1 MVTGVFGA
9 IIIIVMSFR
18 SWVSTITFIL
28 LVLVM
33 YFGRHQIVE
42 AWGLLGRVNLGV
54 WFLLIPVQLMSYYT
68 TGEIMFSYLRSRG
81 NLQTTTRWQMTRIA
95 LELNFVNHILPSG
108 GAAGFSYL
116 GWVLKRHGVG
126 AGRATMSQVVRFILT
141 FIAFVSIVI
150 ISVISLTFDG
160 KIDKVILIVSASL
173 IFAAIGGTALV
184 IYGIGN
190 HQRLIKLS
198 NWITRTVNKVSSKLT
213 RGKKTD
219 VLKLETVEGFFTEMH
234 QDYLEIRREKSI
246 LVRPFIWA
254 ALTCIFDVAL
264 IFIAFASLGH
274 IVNPAMLFIA
284 FGIASIVSVV
294 SSVPGGAGVYEAVMI
309 AFLASAGVPADVAI
323 AGTLLA
329 RVTLLIGTV
338 IFGYIFY
345 QLTINKYGKATN

>member
-1 MVTGVFGA
+1 
-9 IIIIVMSFR
+9 
-18 SWVSTITFIL
+18 
-28 LVLVM
+28 
-33 YFGRHQIVE
+33 
-42 AWGLLGRVNLGV
+42 
-54 WFLLIPVQLMSYYT
+54 
-68 TGEIMFSYLRSRG
+68 
-81 NLQTTTRWQMTRIA
+81 
-95 LELNFVNHILPSG
+95 
-108 GAAGFSYL
+108 
-116 GWVLKRHGVG
+116 
-126 AGRATMSQVVRFILT
+126 
-141 FIAFVSIVI
+141 
-150 ISVISLTFDG
+150 
-160 KIDKVILIVSASL
+160 
-173 IFAAIGGTALV
+173 
-184 IYGIGN
+184 
-190 HQRLIKLS
+190 LS